1 MQLVCGMPLKMRH
14 QERLR
19 AVGGVT
25 LGIIAAAGII
35 TAAAVMPGALVALKP
50 FMRKSRPFER
60 HDVDRALKRLIRNG
74 CVEEIV
80 RGRTVRYQ
88 ITDRGREYLMRCELA
103 CAEFAPPRKWDGKWR
118 LVVFD
123 ITENRRY
130 LRDNL
135 RGHLLRLGL
144 YPIQK
149 SVWLFPYPCDD
160 LVRLIKVDLGL
171 GRNVQYFT
179 VGKFEDRK
187 EEKNWR
193 RRFDV

>member
-1 MQLVCGMPLKMRH
+1 MKMRH
-14 QERLR
+14 QEQLR
-19 AVGGVT
+19 AVGAVT
-25 LGIIAAAGII
+25 LGVIAAAGIVA
-35 TAAAVMPGALVALKP
+35 AAAVAPGVFVVFKS
-50 FMRKSRPFER
+50 FMRKSRPLER
-60 HDVDRALKRLIRNG
+60 YDVDRSLKRLIRKG
-74 CVEEIV
+74 FVEEVV
-80 RGRTVRYQ
+80 RGRTVRCQ
-88 ITDRGREYLMRCELA
+88 ITDRGREHLMRCELA
-103 CAEFAPPRKWDGKWR
+103 RSEFVPPKKWDGKWR

-123 ITENRRY
+123 VPERWRY

-179 VGKFEDRK
+179 TRSFADRE
-187 EEKNWR
+187 EEKLWR
-193 RRFDV
+193 LRFDV